1 MSNVVL
7 LLLSLLPQD
16 RTAPV
21 PPWRSERLTNGLRIH
36 VARIASAKR
45 FAVLS
50 FLPVGLDGDP
60 IGRAQFAHLAEHMMI
75 RSTDKSRLQV
85 GGMALNGETTS
96 RVMRLE
102 SFAPPAKWKGALTRH
117 ARWLTAR
124 TFDAATLAREKVK
137 IEGEERGTVPR
148 GYNHKWATAA
158 WSQLV
163 RGADHAAVHGDVAGA
178 TVEQIQRYIADR
190 VRLDQAQI
198 FVTGPVDEREIL
210 AALRAEFRRI
220 DLPEKVPTTSSKKA
234 ATPGP
239 EGTKPERHKPVI
251 TKPTHR
257 EVTWD
262 LKASHYLEWY
272 ELPVDCTA
280 AEAELLSQVLTM
292 SCYQHRFF
300 RDIPGRA
307 VAGSVTY
314 LGRRFVLLSTNLPA
328 DAELAEVQA
337 ALRAAVKRASRFAVA
352 RRGGDAMAD
361 RFVRR
366 PDFVAQRKRIENPRL
381 RGLIEANWAM
391 QCGYAS
397 TRLGLSIGAVS
408 MAYRRVRGGRIA
420 AILAKGCGPGARHSV
435 RVLFAEKRG
444 R

>member
-1 MSNVVL
+1 MSNVAL

-16 RTAPV
+16 RATPE
-21 PPWRSERLTNGLRIH
+21 PPWRTERLDNGVRIH
-36 VARIASAKR
+36 VAGIASAKR

-85 GGMALNGETTS
+85 GAMALNGETTS

-102 SFAPPAKWKGALTRH
+102 SFAPPEQWKGALTRH

-124 TFDAATLAREKVK
+124 TFDAATLTREKVK
-137 IEGEERGTVPR
+137 IEGEERGTVHR

-163 RGADHAAVHGDVAGA
+163 RGTDHAAVHGDVAGA

-198 FVTGPVDEREIL
+198 FVTGPVDARQIF
-210 AALRAEFRRI
+210 AALRAEFRKI
-220 DLPEKVPTTSSKKA
+220 DIPDSAPTTSSTKA
-234 ATPGP
+234 ATPEP
-239 EGTKPERHKPVI
+239 DSTKPV
-251 TKPTHR
+251 HR
-257 EVTWD
+257 EATWD
-262 LKASHYLEWY
+262 LQASHYLEWY
-272 ELPVDCTA
+272 ELPADCTA

-307 VAGSVTY
+307 VASSVTY
-314 LGRRFVLLSTNLPA
+314 QGKRFVLLSTNLPA

-352 RRGGDAMAD
+352 RRGGDAMAN
-361 RFVRR
+361 RFVKR

-381 RGLIEANWAM
+381 RGLVEANWAM

-397 TRLGLSIGAVS
+397 TRLGLSIDAVPA
-408 MAYRRVRGGRIA
+408 AYRRVRGGRIA
-420 AILAKGCGPGARHSV
+420 AILAKGCGPGARHSA